1 MDFESMNYVVKVT
14 RELGVGIPRIILDT
28 SGEHKDLE
36 YCPQTD
42 ELIYTKLGADG
53 YFQLAHELRHKWQW
67 VNHQEEYFA
76 NYQELDTIDL
86 NAYGKQIAEVDA
98 NAFAAIMAMKY
109 LDSILSF
116 PKRSRKEKRKIYDR
130 AKILSK
136 EYGVNREDWKTIYKS
151 MGI

>member
-28 SGEHKDLE
+28 SGEHKDSE

-42 ELIYTKLGADG
+42 ELIYTKLGDDG

-76 NYQELDTIDL
+76 NYKELDTIDL

-130 AKILSK
+130 AKRLSK
-136 EYGVNREDWKTIYKS
+136 EYGVIL
-151 MGI
+151 

>member
-28 SGEHKDLE
+28 SGEHKDSE

-109 LDSILSF
+109 SDSILSF

>member
-28 SGEHKDLE
+28 SGEHKDSE

-116 PKRSRKEKRKIYDR
+116 PKRLRKEKRKIYDR

>member
-28 SGEHKDLE
+28 SGEHKDSE

-67 VNHQEEYFA
+67 V
-76 NYQELDTIDL
+76 